1 MNITQDEGIRIISGF
16 TQLTPVDAGEFSQ
29 IDIQGMMKFNTSQ
42 YDINGLGNLSVM
54 TSGMAGMQM
63 LSVVITPFEKNMPL
77 LSIDYIIN
85 KEDVKAIVE
94 FYDLVADKNTAE
106 YSGVL
111 DAVKGLESRYSGLE
125 DIITE
130 RTWHNDLMTVSLH
143 KTGKTADEQ
152 FEKLFCDTLRC
163 YMEMASELP
172 VLSADEKAEKLALTL
187 EYTDSLISKG
197 GVSTDVF
204 KKVLGEEKTKKFF
217 GKVFFGTESRK

>member
-1 MNITQDEGIRIISGF
+1 
-16 TQLTPVDAGEFSQ
+16 
-29 IDIQGMMKFNTSQ
+29 
-42 YDINGLGNLSVM
+42 
-54 TSGMAGMQM
+54 
-63 LSVVITPFEKNMPL
+63 
-77 LSIDYIIN
+77 
-85 KEDVKAIVE
+85 
-94 FYDLVADKNTAE
+94 
-106 YSGVL
+106 
-111 DAVKGLESRYSGLE
+111 
-125 DIITE
+125 
-130 RTWHNDLMTVSLH
+130 MTVSLH